1 MGRYLNSNAD
11 GFGKIV
17 NSEIYVDK
25 TGMLS
30 YTNQVLNT
38 MQGYLCVS
46 RPRRF
51 GKSTAA
57 NMLTAYYSCGC
68 DSKALFSGF
77 KIAKDKDF
85 EKYLNHYNTISLN
98 MQEFL
103 SRSRDVY
110 DLLERMK
117 KLVLRDM
124 KREYPDVD
132 YFDENDLIEAMQDVY
147 EETRRPF
154 VVIIDEW
161 DCIFR
166 EYKEDKEA
174 QEIYLDFLRDM
185 LKDKPC
191 IHLAYMTGILL
202 IKFRL
207 FTVQDRLSVV

>member
-25 TGMLS
+25 TSMLS

-117 KLVLRDM
+117 KLVFRDM

-174 QEIYLDFLRDM
+174 QAIYLDFLRDM

-191 IHLAYMTGILL
+191 IHLAYMTGILP
-202 IKFRL
+202 IKKIWDSFS
-207 FTVQDRLSVV
+207 FEYV

>member
-110 DLLERMK
+110 ELLERMK
-117 KLVLRDM
+117 KTGASRYE
-124 KREYPDVD
+124 KRVPG
-132 YFDENDLIEAMQDVY
+132 
-147 EETRRPF
+147 
-154 VVIIDEW
+154 
-161 DCIFR
+161 C
-166 EYKEDKEA
+166 
-174 QEIYLDFLRDM
+174 
-185 LKDKPC
+185 
-191 IHLAYMTGILL
+191 G
-202 IKFRL
+202 L
-207 FTVQDRLSVV
+207 F